1 VIADALGLMTQDYV
15 SSQVVDSRE
24 VIFEGFGG
32 QFKKMDINDPRLDTP
47 ESIKKVVMDM
57 YKDEEE

>member
-1 VIADALGLMTQDYV
+1 MG
-15 SSQVVDSRE
+15 E

-32 QFKKMDINDPRLDTP
+32 KFKKMDINDPRLDTP

-57 YKDEEE
+57 YKDEEEE